1 MDRLKGD
8 QRGSGR
14 SWYVVWGLRCHKK
27 WRVKITRS
35 EEPSPPPTHHG
46 TTRGTTRRNAEAHN
60 HVYTHTHTLCV
71 HSSSTTRCLHYT
83 YYTYY
88 THSSTTRCLHYT
100 RNKRKSAKTDN
111 LHSVMLLVL
120 RSLRPLSTQV
130 RVRTARGLFLPMW
143 IRQNRN
149 YSNNNCHAPMW
160 CSNYGRLRN
169 YKEIFKLQS
178 TN

>member
-71 HSSSTTRCLHYT
+71 HSSSTTRCLHCTYCTYYT

-88 THSSTTRCLHYT
+88 TYCTYYTYSSTTRCLHYT

-120 RSLRPLSTQV
+120 RSGLSLLKYAYV
-130 RVRTARGLFLPMW
+130 RLEAFFSRCEFVRIEITLTTTATHRCDVQITAG
-143 IRQNRN
+143 
-149 YSNNNCHAPMW
+149 
-160 CSNYGRLRN
+160 
-169 YKEIFKLQS
+169 
-178 TN
+178 

>member
-1 MDRLKGD
+1 MRATSNRIGRIGRIRISIMKNGWMDRLKGD

-60 HVYTHTHTLCV
+60 HVYTHTHAMRPLV
-71 HSSSTTRCLHYT
+71 E
-83 YYTYY
+83 YYTLF
-88 THSSTTRCLHYT
+88 TLHLYEG
-100 RNKRKSAKTDN
+100 KLAKTDN

-120 RSLRPLSTQV
+120 RSGLSLLKYAYV
-130 RVRTARGLFLPMW
+130 RLEAFFSRCEFVRIEITLTTTATHRCDVQITAG
-143 IRQNRN
+143 
-149 YSNNNCHAPMW
+149 
-160 CSNYGRLRN
+160 
-169 YKEIFKLQS
+169 
-178 TN
+178 